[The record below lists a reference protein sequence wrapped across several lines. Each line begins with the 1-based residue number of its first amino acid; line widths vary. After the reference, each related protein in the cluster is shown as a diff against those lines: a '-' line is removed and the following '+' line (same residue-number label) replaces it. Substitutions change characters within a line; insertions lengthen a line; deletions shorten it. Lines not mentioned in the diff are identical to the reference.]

1 MKTVLFVCVHNS
13 GRSQMAAAYFNY
25 FAGSL
30 VNAISA
36 GTQPSKSVNPTV
48 AEAMLEEGIDIS
60 KNKPILLT
68 TDMLQSADRV
78 ISMGC
83 IDADACP
90 VRLVPM
96 EDWALPDP
104 EGKTLTEVRIIRD
117 NIKML
122 VLELLGSLQIEGV
135 VK

>member
-13 GRSQMAAAYFNY
+13 GRSQMAAAYFNHLS
-25 FAGSL
+25 GGQ
-30 VNAISA
+30 NRAISA
-36 GTQPSKSVNPTV
+36 GTQPSKNVNPTV
-48 AEAMLEEGIDIS
+48 VQAMLEEGIDIS
-60 KNKPILLT
+60 HNQPILLT
-68 TDMLQSADRV
+68 PDMLQSADKV

-104 EGKTLTEVRIIRD
+104 KGKTLVEVKMIRD
-117 NIKML
+117 RIKQS
-122 VLELLGSLQIEGV
+122 VVELLESLKIEGAA
-135 VK
+135 K